1 MHYKKIF
8 CVFGLVFLLTL
19 NSYAQSKVE
28 YMNELSQARKNF
40 ILERDKLHDQD
51 RMLRLNWHKEREA
64 LYEKLKENPSDQ
76 SIKDKLNEGAK
87 KFLADKKEIYRKL
100 EELRKN
106 WLRQRKELGNK
117 IRTANS

>member
-8 CVFGLVFLLTL
+8 CVFGLVFFLTL

-51 RMLRLNWHKEREA
+51 RILRLNWHKEREA
-64 LYEKLKENPSDQ
+64 LYKKLKENPSDQ